1 MASPASIAGTTP
13 ACSAS
18 MHVIRTLDSSSLQ
31 LECNSTSGQGQYS
44 PKPTRHCDTRP
55 LPQKKDETIMGKM
68 DAQNIFQKK
77 RFTDSHLQKETPPEL
92 PVLHMNKITT
102 ESSSS
107 RTVRAKPQSPLWIG
121 SKLSFRVSRSSGR
134 ASEAATRA
142 TRAVAPR
149 RYRTM
154 KFCHFLGK
162 KTWLI

>member
-1 MASPASIAGTTP
+1 MQQHIAHRDKDNTP
-13 ACSAS
+13 QSQ
-18 MHVIRTLDSSSLQ
+18 H
-31 LECNSTSGQGQYS
+31 
-44 PKPTRHCDTRP
+44 DTVTP
-55 LPQKKDETIMGKM
+55 VHFHKKDETMMGKM

-92 PVLHMNKITT
+92 PVLDMKKITT

-121 SKLSFRVSRSSGR
+121 SKLASFRVSRSSGR

-142 TRAVAPR
+142 KRAVAPR

-154 KFCHFLGK
+154 KFCHFL
-162 KTWLI
+162 

>member
-1 MASPASIAGTTP
+1 M
-13 ACSAS
+13 
-18 MHVIRTLDSSSLQ
+18 
-31 LECNSTSGQGQYS
+31 
-44 PKPTRHCDTRP
+44 
-55 LPQKKDETIMGKM
+55 MGKM
-68 DAQNIFQKK
+68 NAQNIFN
-77 RFTDSHLQKETPPEL
+77 SHLQKETPPEL
-92 PVLHMNKITT
+92 PVLHMKKITT

-121 SKLSFRVSRSSGR
+121 SKLPSFRVSRSSGR

-142 TRAVAPR
+142 RRAVAPR